1 MDDKTDHDK
10 ELKMV
15 LDKIQSGDTQSYSL
29 IIDRFQKQIYLYC
42 YYLLRNQQEA
52 EDATQEIFI
61 KGLENIARFTYNASL
76 SAWLYRIA
84 KNHCTDQIKKKN
96 KELQFLKGYQV
107 DQQDQEHIHKY
118 TEYILECLDQLNL
131 EERQILL
138 LRSLEEYSYEEIA
151 FIMDLKPMNIRKKY
165 ERLRK
170 KLIQEKKKGGRI
182 YEHSYRTGR

>member
-61 KGLENIARFTYNASL
+61 KGLENIDRFTYNASL
-76 SAWLYRIA
+76 SA
-84 KNHCTDQIKKKN
+84 
-96 KELQFLKGYQV
+96 
-107 DQQDQEHIHKY
+107 
-118 TEYILECLDQLNL
+118 
-131 EERQILL
+131 
-138 LRSLEEYSYEEIA
+138 
-151 FIMDLKPMNIRKKY
+151 
-165 ERLRK
+165 
-170 KLIQEKKKGGRI
+170 
-182 YEHSYRTGR
+182 